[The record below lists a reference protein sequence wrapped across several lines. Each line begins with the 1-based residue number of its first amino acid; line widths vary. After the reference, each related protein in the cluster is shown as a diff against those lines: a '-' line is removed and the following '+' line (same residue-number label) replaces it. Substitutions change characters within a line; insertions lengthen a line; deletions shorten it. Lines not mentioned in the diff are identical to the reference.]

1 MNFDALDAGIIG
13 PAFAAGLVV
22 LATHI
27 PLGQRVLERG
37 IIFID
42 LAIAQLAGLGV
53 IAAHYFG
60 LHGHGPATQLAA
72 YATALVSAALLYLC
86 ERRWPQVQ
94 EAIIGS
100 CFMLAA
106 TGSLLLLA
114 GDPAGGEHLRELLVG
129 QILWVGF
136 QQLVVPILITVLVLL
151 AWVVLATAQRQLA
164 FYLLFAIAVTCSV
177 QLVGVYLV
185 FASLIIPALAV
196 RFLEVEWQLT
206 WGYLLGGLGYLFGL
220 LISAGFDLPSGP
232 TIVWSLAGVGLLA
245 VQLRRVIATG

>member
-60 LHGHGPATQLAA
+60 LHGYGPATQLAA
-72 YATALVSAALLYLC
+72 YATALVAAALLYLC

-164 FYLLFAIAVTCSV
+164 FYLLFAKSSRM
-177 QLVGVYLV
+177 LV
-185 FASLIIPALAV
+185 SL
-196 RFLEVEWQLT
+196 
-206 WGYLLGGLGYLFGL
+206 
-220 LISAGFDLPSGP
+220 
-232 TIVWSLAGVGLLA
+232 
-245 VQLRRVIATG
+245 